1 MAGASLNFDIFGR
14 DQGVTEMFDKV
25 GDKAKGLSGIFGA
38 AGAGVAGLAAPLAA
52 AFAVDK
58 IGEFSKKS
66 VDAFSELED
75 STAAASVVFGDSMS
89 KIIDQSK
96 TADRTLGM
104 SSQQVINAAN
114 TFGTYGKA
122 AGLGGDDLAGFSTK
136 LTGLAGDM
144 ASFKGTS
151 TEQAIEAVGA
161 ALRGETE
168 PIRAYGV
175 MLDDASLKDEAMR
188 QGLIKTTKDALTPQQ
203 KILAAQALIF
213 KQTTD
218 AQGDYARTSTST
230 ANVAKTLASA
240 QENLSAKVG
249 TLLAPAFTMA
259 RRGALEM
266 TYGMSSAVDWLI
278 PKFNAMYTGIDKALS
293 GVHKVVGGVKDLF
306 KAGFTMPKLELGQI
320 GSDLNPIIALGA
332 GVRFVFDAATGPV
345 RAFFAAFKAGD
356 GEVTSSGLAG
366 VFEKLGGSARDNFEE
381 IRSGILGFGAAWRG
395 QIADVPAEGFAG
407 KMEMLG
413 GRARDGFAEAIGGV
427 MAFHAAFKA
436 GDGQIT
442 SAGFAGKLEG
452 MGVKARE
459 AFDIARLH
467 WIEFTSGFKFGTET
481 EIGGSLSKFQL
492 WGDSLYTVFANVKEA
507 ASVLWDG
514 IKTGSNDAHGGID
527 GLASTIGN
535 GLHNGFAAGLEAAGT
550 FWQGLKSGEAGSGSG
565 IAGVAQQIGAGING
579 IFTAVGPLL
588 PSLLQLW
595 QQLSPISLIFQA
607 LLPVLPQLAGLLGQL
622 AVSVGGQL
630 AAAVQQLMPVLQGV
644 LVSLVGTFAQL
655 LPTVLGAIAQ
665 IMPIVVQA
673 FMSLVPVI
681 LQVVA
686 AVVPFVVSLLPP
698 LLQLFAQLV
707 PIVMQVIQALLPLA
721 VGILGVLLPAL
732 MGLVQLLAA
741 VLIPVI
747 EGLLP
752 VVSVVFGAVAQ
763 IIGGILQVVVGIIQ
777 VFTGI
782 LAGNWSAVWSG
793 ILNIFSGIWQTIV
806 AVVSGVIGVLGAV
819 ISGGLHFALSI
830 VGSVLGGIGSF
841 FSSTWSNIIGG
852 VGGFIGNLLGFF
864 AALPGQIGGFLAG
877 AGSWLYNAGRNII
890 DGLINGVKSMMG
902 AIGNAILS
910 LVPGPI
916 VGVFKDA
923 LGIHSPSR
931 VFHALGKHI
940 PEGLIGG
947 ISEMVPAIEDR
958 IGSMVPTSLSAVTG
972 SGYGSGS
979 GSINTASPGLHI
991 GQIVVNES
999 EQGGWRQM
1007 GNNILQAVQVQ
1018 APGVLA

>member
-14 DQGVTEMFDKV
+14 DQGVTEMFDRV

-58 IGEFSKKS
+58 IGEFSKES
-66 VDAFSELED
+66 VAAFSELED
-75 STAAASVVFGDSMS
+75 STAAAGVVFGDSMS
-89 KIIDQSK
+89 KIIEQSK

-136 LTGLAGDM
+136 LTSLAGDM

-188 QGLIKTTKDALTPQQ
+188 QGLITTTKDALTPQQ

-240 QENLSAKVG
+240 QENLSAKIG

-266 TYGMSSAVDWLI
+266 TYGISGAVDWLI
-278 PKFNAMYTGIDKALS
+278 PKANAMYAGIDKAL
-293 GVHKVVGGVKDLF
+293 GGIHRVFGNIKDLF
-306 KAGFTMPKLELGQI
+306 AAGWTLPKIEAAAIGRDLEPIMAIAFGLRTM
-320 GSDLNPIIALGA
+320 
-332 GVRFVFDAATGPV
+332 FDAALGPA
-345 RAFFAAFKAGD
+345 RSFFAAFKAGD
-356 GEVTSSGLAG
+356 GDITSSGING
-366 VFEKLGGSARDNFEE
+366 VFERLGNGARNGLEE
-381 IRSGILGFGAAWRG
+381 ARSGILGFAAAWRG
-395 QIADVPAEGFAG
+395 DIGGIPAEGFAG
-407 KMEMLG
+407 KMQMLG
-413 GRARDGFAEAIGGV
+413 ERARLGFGEAIGGV
-427 MAFHAAFKA
+427 MAFHAAFKS
-436 GDGQIT
+436 GDGDIT
-442 SAGFAGKLEG
+442 SDGFAGKLEA
-452 MGVKARE
+452 MGATARV
-459 AFDIARLH
+459 AFDTAR
-467 WIEFTSGFKFGTET
+467 
-481 EIGGSLSKFQL
+481 
-492 WGDSLYTVFANVKEA
+492 
-507 ASVLWDG
+507 
-514 IKTGSNDAHGGID
+514 
-527 GLASTIGN
+527 
-535 GLHNGFAAGLEAAGT
+535 AAGEL
-550 FWQGLKSGEAGSGSG
+550 FWQGLTVGAADGGTG
-565 IAGVAQQIGAGING
+565 IAGVAGRIGAGLNG
-579 IFTAVGPLL
+579 IFSAIGPLL
-588 PSLLQLW
+588 PQIFGLW
-595 QQLSPISLIFQA
+595 QQLSPLSLIFQA

-630 AAAVQQLMPVLQGV
+630 AAAVTQLMPVLQQ
-644 LVSLVGTFAQL
+644 LIAAFVGTFAQL
-655 LPTVLGAIAQ
+655 LPTILGAIAQ
-665 IMPIVVQA
+665 ILPVVVQA
-673 FMSLVPVI
+673 FMGLVPVV
-681 LQVVA
+681 LQIVA
-686 AVVPFVVSLLPP
+686 ALIPFVVSLLPP
-698 LLQLFAQLV
+698 LLQLFGQLV

-721 VGILGVLLPAL
+721 TGILAVLLPAL
-732 MGLVQLLAA
+732 TGLVQILAA
-741 VLIPVI
+741 VLIPI
-747 EGLLP
+747 IQALLP
-752 VVSVVFGAVAQ
+752 IVTIVFTAVAQ
-763 IIGGILQVVVGIIQ
+763 IIGAVLQIVVGIIQ

-782 LAGNWSAVWSG
+782 LTGNWSQVWTG
-793 ILNIFSGIWQTIV
+793 ILSIFSGIWNLIL
-806 AVVSGVIGVLGAV
+806 AVVSGVVSTLGAV
-819 ISGGLHFALSI
+819 ISGGLNFVGSI

-841 FSSTWSNIIGG
+841 FAQTWANVIGG
-852 VGGFIGNLLGFF
+852 VSGFIGQLLGFF
-864 AALPGQIGGFLAG
+864 SGLPGQIMGFLSG

-890 DGLINGVKSMMG
+890 EGLINGVSSMMG

-910 LVPGPI
+910 LIPGPI

-931 VFHALGKHI
+931 VFHALGRNI

-947 ISEMVPAIEDR
+947 ITEMVPAIEDR

-972 SGYGSGS
+972 SGSAG
-979 GSINTASPGLHI
+979 TAGTDGRAMLAAAPALNI
-991 GQIVVNES
+991 EQIVVHEA

-1018 APGVLA
+1018 APAVLA